1 MSHRWFL
8 LPMLIGPVLTGAC
21 GSDIP
26 THSVSFDSKS
36 YTIDRI
42 YRSMKGPMGVQSIQ
56 LHESEQPE
64 LLWITGYRAEI
75 ADPKTGGPR
84 SEEFMCHSNLNFDDF
99 ALHQKLFGW
108 KNRGRKRLFTLSQ
121 GQMDVR
127 FPKGFGV
134 PVLSNEP
141 LSLATQVLNLNE
153 QEQKLRVR
161 HKTTIEFVRDAEL
174 QAPMKPLFQHAA
186 QGMVLIDGRDGY
198 YDISRGNPE
207 EHGEGCSVGNNAGGV
222 LQRDRFGREFAGHW
236 QVPPGRQV
244 NHTLVTGFM
253 ALPFDTTVHYIAVH
267 LHPFAESLT
276 LRDLTVGK
284 DVFRSETRSPT
295 QRIGLEHVEH
305 FSSRKG
311 IPIYKRHQYELVSE
325 YDNSSGVMQDSMA
338 VMFLY
343 VLDKAFK
350 KPMLD

>member
-21 GSDIP
+21 GTDIP

-42 YRSMKGPMGVQSIQ
+42 YRSMKGPMGVQSIH

-134 PVLSNEP
+134 PVARWVREGRLPLAAPDAAEP
-141 LSLATQVLNLNE
+141 MRRFFEKRLASHRAGRSDERLYLWSHHVLD
-153 QEQKLRVR
+153 R
-161 HKTTIEFVRDAEL
+161 IMA
-174 QAPMKPLFQHAA
+174 
-186 QGMVLIDGRDGY
+186 
-198 YDISRGNPE
+198 
-207 EHGEGCSVGNNAGGV
+207 
-222 LQRDRFGREFAGHW
+222 RDRSSAGS
-236 QVPPGRQV
+236 V
-244 NHTLVTGFM
+244 
-253 ALPFDTTVHYIAVH
+253 A
-267 LHPFAESLT
+267 
-276 LRDLTVGK
+276 
-284 DVFRSETRSPT
+284 
-295 QRIGLEHVEH
+295 
-305 FSSRKG
+305 
-311 IPIYKRHQYELVSE
+311 
-325 YDNSSGVMQDSMA
+325 
-338 VMFLY
+338 
-343 VLDKAFK
+343 
-350 KPMLD
+350 